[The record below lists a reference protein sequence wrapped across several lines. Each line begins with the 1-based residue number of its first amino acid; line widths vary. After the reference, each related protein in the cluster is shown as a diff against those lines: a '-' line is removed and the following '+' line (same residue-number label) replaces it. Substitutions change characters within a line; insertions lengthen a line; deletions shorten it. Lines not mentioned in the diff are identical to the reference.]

1 LKKEQVKSKGKF
13 VSDSSEPYFYIALV
27 LKGTENQYLNLLKYV
42 NRSNGA
48 QVVYQCRSL
57 TYLRV
62 VRDDRARPQLENA
75 DPVKLE
81 AREG

>member
-1 LKKEQVKSKGKF
+1 MKKEQVKSKGKLG
-13 VSDSSEPYFYIALV
+13 SDSSEPYFYIALV
-27 LKGTENQYLNLLKYV
+27 LKGTESQYLSLLKYV

-62 VRDDRARPQLENA
+62 VRDDQARVQLENA
-75 DPVKLE
+75 DPARLE
-81 AREG
+81 AREA